1 MKNILGTYHNVD
13 ESNIVSYTQHGTVYF
28 YKLKLKILLF
38 KNYIYMQ
45 ENYRKG
51 IMEMEASDWW
61 LSLCGGEDGVGGTVS
76 LVYYLSFRGMVS
88 FQALIILILNKSWIV
103 SDE

>member
-1 MKNILGTYHNVD
+1 M
-13 ESNIVSYTQHGTVYF
+13 
-28 YKLKLKILLF
+28 LF

-45 ENYRKG
+45 EDYRKA
-51 IMEMEASDWW
+51 IKEMEASDWW
-61 LSLCGGEDGVGGTVS
+61 LSLRGGEDGVGRTVS

-88 FQALIILILNKSWIV
+88 LQALIILLLNNSWVV